1 MFVDTLS
8 QLDKCA
14 TEIDSSCSFPVD
26 DEAMLAL
33 EQCYTDATAYLA
45 KVDNCLNPQFIVQQG
60 CACFAAIQVGDLLDK
75 VIACETKTANDIV
88 RKEKKKCIQSRL
100 MTNHNSTNNKVTIPC
115 LYILQN
121 LLLAKVLR
129 MTPSAWLTPARRR

>member
-1 MFVDTLS
+1 MS
-8 QLDKCA
+8 
-14 TEIDSSCSFPVD
+14 
-26 DEAMLAL
+26 AL

-75 VIACETKTANDIV
+75 VVACETKTANDLV

-100 MTNHNSTNNKVTIPC
+100 MTNHNTTKPQFYVFTYYRVRC
-115 LYILQN
+115 LQ
-121 LLLAKVLR
+121 KC
-129 MTPSAWLTPARRR
+129 SG